1 MSSIRQFTQYMSK
14 TFAEIQGIVL
24 KGPMAIDSRVRHLFR
39 APATMRFRRRMA
51 GGPEQYGYDADV
63 TQTR

>member
-1 MSSIRQFTQYMSK
+1 MSK
-14 TFAEIQGIVL
+14 TFAETQGIVL